1 MAKQEI
7 GIQLSLSGNQQLEA
21 GLQKSGKQLNEFG
34 QTAAQTAN
42 NLRMIPAQ
50 MTDVVTSL
58 ASGQDP
64 LTVLIQ
70 QGGQLKDS
78 FGGIGP
84 ALKAVGGYLVS
95 LINPYTLAATAAALL
110 GYAHYKAAQ
119 EASEFRKAIEL
130 SGNMAGT
137 SVGQLQAMA
146 ASMNGLGITTG
157 KAAEVMAQLTT
168 TGQIGS
174 QDLQKFTA
182 TAVAMEKTLDVPI
195 ADTVKAFAELGKAP
209 VEASRRLNEAH
220 HYLTA
225 SVYEQIQALVEQGR
239 TLEAGQ
245 LAQRTF
251 ADAMDQ
257 RTQNMTQN
265 LGAVERAWNSAAG
278 AAKMAWNAF
287 LNIDKPESL
296 ELRLKTLQQDLQNL
310 NIQAPNA
317 PANSL
322 IGRDKARIA
331 EQIAGLQALTED
343 QRKATAAEAERQ
355 RTQEAGSKAFDALT
369 KTQDRGLS
377 KQQQLNKALKE
388 YHRNLDALRLANPNS
403 DALSPA
409 AVAAGERALREQYK
423 TTPKPKDGTYD
434 RLIARVQDFMALQ
447 QAELNSTEKLTAGQ
461 RMAADVAQELERAG
475 SKLTAQQRQRI
486 TADMQAAVAVEKKV
500 LADTEAKKAAE
511 AYGKALDQTRA
522 KADGLRRSMADA
534 LAAQRE
540 QYDDQLAVIGMGSQ
554 AAERLA
560 TQTRIEREYARFKR
574 QLTEEAAKNGTLE
587 SEAYRTGMADIEASL
602 QRALQAN
609 RLYYG
614 SVDQLRSNSM
624 LGLDQAVANYRDS
637 AADIFGQ
644 SEALMTKALGN
655 MEDALVNFAMTG
667 KLSFGDMAKSI
678 ISDILRIYY
687 RSQLLNMLGA
697 GSGGGGGIL
706 QTVIG
711 AALGGAMGGFGG
723 ASASSST
730 YSLTTA
736 SNYSGGGLG
745 LTYGGARAGGGPVNA
760 GSFYQVNER
769 GTELLSVGGR
779 DYLMMGAQSGQVTP
793 NAGAGGSAGQG
804 ELKLTIIN
812 NTSAPIGRVTERI
825 TPTERAL
832 IVEEAVAATAGQFG
846 DPNSKTSKSLGAHYA
861 LQRRR

>member
-7 GIQLSLSGNQQLEA
+7 GIQLTLSGNQQLEA
-21 GLQKSGKQLNEFG
+21 GLQRSGKQLNEFG

-42 NLRMIPAQ
+42 NMRMIPAQ

-84 ALKAVGGYLVS
+84 AIKAVSGYLVG
-95 LINPYTLAATAAALL
+95 LINPYTLAATAAGLL
-110 GYAHYKAAQ
+110 GYAHYKGEQ
-119 EASEFRKAIEL
+119 EASAFRKALEL

-146 ASMNGLGITTG
+146 ASMNELGITTG
-157 KAAEVMAQLTT
+157 KAAEVMAQLAS

-182 TAVAMEKTLDVPI
+182 TAVAMEKTLGVPI
-195 ADTVKAFAELGKAP
+195 ADTIKAFAELGKEP

-225 SVYEQIQALVEQGR
+225 AVYEQIQALVEQGR

-245 LAQRTF
+245 LAQQTYE
-251 ADAMDQ
+251 AAMNQ
-257 RTQNMTQN
+257 STKNMVQDI
-265 LGAVERAWNSAAG
+265 GAVEKAWNGVSG
-278 AAKMAWNAF
+278 AAKKAWDNM
-287 LNIDKPESL
+287 LNIGRQASL
-296 ELRLKTLQQDLQNL
+296 EQRLQTMQQDLQNL

-317 PANSL
+317 PENSL
-322 IGRDKARIA
+322 IGREKARIA
-331 EQIAGLQALTED
+331 EQIAGLQALTDD

-355 RTQEAGSKAFDALT
+355 RIQEAGSKAFDALS

-377 KQQQLNKALKE
+377 KQQQLNKALVE
-388 YHRNLDALRLANPNS
+388 YRRNIEALRLANPNS
-403 DALSPA
+403 EALSPA

-423 TTPKPKDGTYD
+423 ETPKAKDGTYD

-447 QAELNSTEKLTAGQ
+447 QAELQSTEKLSAGQ

-486 TADMQAAVAVEKKV
+486 TADMQAALAVENKV
-500 LADTEAKKAAE
+500 RADTEAKKAAE

-522 KADGLRRSMADA
+522 RADGLRRSMADA
-534 LAAQRE
+534 LASQRE

-554 AAERLA
+554 AAERVA
-560 TQTRIEREYARFKR
+560 TQIKIEREYGRFKR

-614 SVDQLRSNSM
+614 SVDQLRSSSM
-624 LGLDQAVANYRDS
+624 LGLSQAVANYRDS
-637 AADIFGQ
+637 AADLFGQ
-644 SEALMTKALGN
+644 SEALMTKALSG

-667 KLSFGDMAKSI
+667 KLSFSDMAKSV

-697 GSGGGGGIL
+697 GSGGGGGLL

-723 ASASSST
+723 SSASSA

-736 SNYSGGGLG
+736 SNYSPGGLG
-745 LTYGGARAGGGPVNA
+745 LTYGGMRASGGPVNA

-769 GTELLSVGGR
+769 GPELLSVNGR
-779 DYLMMGAQSGQVTP
+779 DYLMMGAQSGHVTP
-793 NAGAGGSAGQG
+793 NASAAGSAGQG

-832 IVEEAVAATAGQFG
+832 IVEEAVAATASQFG

>member
-7 GIQLSLSGNQQLEA
+7 GIQLTLSGSQELEA
-21 GLQKSGKQLNEFG
+21 GLQRSGKQLNEFG

-58 ASGQDP
+58 AGGQDP

-84 ALKAVGGYLVS
+84 ALKAVGGYLVG

-119 EASEFRKAIEL
+119 EASDFRKAIEL

-146 ASMNGLGITTG
+146 ASMNELGITTG
-157 KAAEVMAQLTT
+157 KAAEVMTQLAAS
-168 TGQIGS
+168 GRVAAEDFQR
-174 QDLQKFTA
+174 FTA
-182 TAVAMEKTLDVPI
+182 TAVAMEKALDVPI
-195 ADTVKAFAELGKAP
+195 AETVKAFAELGKEP
-209 VEASRRLNEAH
+209 VEASRRLNEVH

-239 TLEAGQ
+239 TLEAVQ
-245 LAQRTF
+245 LAQRTY
-251 ADAMDQ
+251 DEAMRQ
-257 RTQNMTQN
+257 SANNMTQN
-265 LGAVERAWNSAAG
+265 LGIVERGWNSAAR
-278 AAKMAWNAF
+278 AAKMAWDAF
-287 LNIDKPESL
+287 LDIERKES
-296 ELRLKTLQQDLQNL
+296 LKTLQQDLQNL

-377 KQQQLNKALKE
+377 KQQQLNKALQE
-388 YHRNLDALRLANPNS
+388 YRRNLDVLRLANPNS
-403 DALSPA
+403 DALSPS

-423 TTPKPKDGTYD
+423 ETPKPKDGTYD
-434 RLIARVQDFMALQ
+434 RMIARVQDFMALQ
-447 QAELNSTEKLTAGQ
+447 QAELNSTEKLSAGQ

-475 SKLTAQQRQRI
+475 SKLTAEQRQRI
-486 TADMQAAVAVEKKV
+486 TADMQAAVAAEKLV
-500 LADTEAKKAAE
+500 LADRSAAKAAE
-511 AYGKALDQTRA
+511 DYRKSVEQTQA

-534 LAAQRE
+534 LASQRE
-540 QYDDQLAVIGMGSQ
+540 QYDDQLAVIGLGSQ
-554 AAERLA
+554 AAERVA
-560 TQTRIEREYARFKR
+560 TQTKIEREYARFKR
-574 QLTEEAAKNGTLE
+574 QMTDEAAKNGTLD
-587 SEAYRTGMADIEASL
+587 SEAYRNGMADIEASL

-614 SVDQLRSNSM
+614 QVDQLRSNSM
-624 LGLDQAVANYRDS
+624 LGLSQAVANYRDS

-644 SEALMTKALGN
+644 SEALMTKALGG
-655 MEDALVNFAMTG
+655 MEDALVSFALTG
-667 KLSFGDMAKSI
+667 KLSFSDMAQSI
-678 ISDILRIYY
+678 IADIMRIYI
-687 RSQLLNMLGA
+687 RSQLLSMLGIF
-697 GSGGGGGIL
+697 GGGGGIL
-706 QTVIG
+706 QTVVG
-711 AALGGAMGGFGG
+711 VALGGLTGSS
-723 ASASSST
+723 SASSA

-745 LTYGGARAGGGPVNA
+745 LTYGGARASGGPVSA
-760 GSFYQVNER
+760 GELYKVNER
-769 GTELLSVGGR
+769 GPELLSVGGR

-793 NAGAGGSAGQG
+793 NQGQASGTIVPNHALGGAGQG
-804 ELKLTIIN
+804 GAVTVNLIEDKSRAGQTQERN
-812 NTSAPIGRVTERI
+812 NNGAREIDVFVADIMGDGP
-825 TPTERAL
+825 RAK
-832 IVEEAVAATAGQFG
+832 AVAKAFG
-846 DPNSKTSKSLGAHYA
+846 
-861 LQRRR
+861 LQRRGY